1 MLIQLQWP
9 NGNDYYVRHRP
20 THLIHRQ
27 LTIKLK
33 KLEQSAVKQQ
43 AFKDLL
49 ELKRKNGGS
58 NAYGDFEK
66 VKQKYHLKGFTYIT
80 VDNLHYRM
88 NNLFKSGNTNLRR
101 EIDKPTVLLDVDT
114 DVCDGISPLTVD
126 VVEDVEKPPREEVVK
141 KPLGR
146 PKGTTNETRT
156 NRDIMTDMAYVQVA
170 TKFLDMKRKAAVKC
184 RKVPNRCLE
193 IIIEKGR
200 K

>member
-1 MLIQLQWP
+1 MCVLIYEINQP
-9 NGNDYYVRHRP
+9 NKGLMHFAS
-20 THLIHRQ
+20 LIAQTKNKHNQKCMFRNHTMTKRKRLLRQ
-27 LTIKLK
+27 ASSYQPDSPATIKLK

-66 VKQKYHLKGFTYIT
+66 VKQKYHLKGFTYVT

-101 EIDKPTVLLDVDT
+101 EIDKPTVILDVDT

-126 VVEDVEKPPREEVVK
+126 VVEDVEKPPREEVIK
-141 KPLGR
+141 NHLDDQ
-146 PKGTTNETRT
+146 KG
-156 NRDIMTDMAYVQVA
+156 QP
-170 TKFLDMKRKAAVKC
+170 MK
-184 RKVPNRCLE
+184 LE
-193 IIIEKGR
+193 PIEIL
-200 K
+200 